1 MSLCRMDIIFNDAH
15 NGYFH
20 ETQITWLFDTDQ
32 SKTDRASDGRLHHW
46 VVAPPIYVIW
56 SQINS

>member
-46 VVAPPIYVIW
+46 VVAPPIYVI
-56 SQINS
+56 